1 MPMELHTSPQEKSC
15 LYTSMSVELQEGTQH
30 TFLLSELIWLTI
42 TPCLQCLSNANI
54 ASTTHTQL
62 PVTNS
67 KSSFLLEERAHTWT
81 PALRMLMSPV
91 LNAAGTEGTL
101 FLCAF
106 STHSDEKS
114 RRINSKKERK
124 LSSLRSSSTC
134 ICG

>member
-1 MPMELHTSPQEKSC
+1 MPMELHTSQNHV
-15 LYTSMSVELQEGTQH
+15 YILQATRRH
-30 TFLLSELIWLTI
+30 TTYFLTLEPSELIWLTV

-54 ASTTHTQL
+54 ASTTHSQL
-62 PVTNS
+62 SVTNS

-81 PALRMLMSPV
+81 PALRMSMSPV
-91 LNAAGTEGTL
+91 LNVAGTHGTF

-124 LSSLRSSSTC
+124 LSSLRSSSTW